1 MAADIARVRHPPAT
15 KSHIDALGDQVG
27 LAIAEHEFQAHA
39 RMRGEKF
46 AHPFDAK
53 KIQATRLCPAE
64 VSPSTASAQRSKK
77 ACPASVR
84 VSLRVLHQARV
95 QLRFQLLHA
104 PAHAVGCSAQPARG
118 FGKAA
123 ATHDLHVQRDVIEID
138 HQRPWRV

>member
-1 MAADIARVRHPPAT
+1 AT

-84 VSLRVLHQARV
+84 VSLRVERCIRRV
-95 QLRFQLLHA
+95 SSCA
-104 PAHAVGCSAQPARG
+104 SSCCHAVGCSAQPARG

-123 ATHDLHVQRDVIEID
+123 ATHDLHIQRDVIEID

>member
-1 MAADIARVRHPPAT
+1 QVRHHTAT

-84 VSLRVLHQARV
+84 VSLRVERW
-95 QLRFQLLHA
+95 
-104 PAHAVGCSAQPARG
+104 CSAHPARG

-123 ATHDLHVQRDVIEID
+123 ATHDLHIQRDVIEID

>member
-1 MAADIARVRHPPAT
+1 MAQVRHHTAT

-84 VSLRVLHQARV
+84 VSLRVERCIRRV
-95 QLRFQLLHA
+95 SSCASSCCTRRLTLLG
-104 PAHAVGCSAQPARG
+104 V
-118 FGKAA
+118 GKAA
-123 ATHDLHVQRDVIEID
+123 ATHDLHIQRDVIEID